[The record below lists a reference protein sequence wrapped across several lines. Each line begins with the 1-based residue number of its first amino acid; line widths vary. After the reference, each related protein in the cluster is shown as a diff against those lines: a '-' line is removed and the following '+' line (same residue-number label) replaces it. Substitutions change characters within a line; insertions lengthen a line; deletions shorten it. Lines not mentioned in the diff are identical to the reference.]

1 MYELLC
7 CRLLWDSFWCR
18 NTHLTE
24 PSRLLFTVVWRLFF
38 FSFPGLEEIWASVGA
53 FPLTSDL
60 SVSDLND
67 PTVWSEPLSSG
78 PYTDE
83 KWRRQRVREREL
95 SVLQCQSVP
104 FPTDICGGF
113 FLCLIFVNLFLLLSK
128 RLFEFRRGESRTS
141 ENVTQ
146 SESARPPAT
155 ADKSPASILNS
166 EPSYRSALSGAYQC
180 TRGRGCSCHWLAF
193 RFNQPI

>member
-24 PSRLLFTVVWRLFF
+24 PSRLLFTAVWRLFF

-67 PTVWSEPLSSG
+67 PMVWSEPLSSG

-113 FLCLIFVNLFLLLSK
+113 FCALFLLIYFCFYQSGSLNS
-128 RLFEFRRGESRTS
+128 GEESHGHPKMWRSLNLPVLLPLRTK
-141 ENVTQ
+141 
-146 SESARPPAT
+146 ARP
-155 ADKSPASILNS
+155 
-166 EPSYRSALSGAYQC
+166 AY
-180 TRGRGCSCHWLAF
+180 
-193 RFNQPI
+193 